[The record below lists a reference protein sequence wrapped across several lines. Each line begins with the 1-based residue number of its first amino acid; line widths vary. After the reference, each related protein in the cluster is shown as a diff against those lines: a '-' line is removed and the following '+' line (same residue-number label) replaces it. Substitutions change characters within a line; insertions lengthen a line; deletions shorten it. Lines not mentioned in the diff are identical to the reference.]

1 MGAIIS
7 ANLTACLRERY
18 AVNYWQMPSKT
29 LEYLTVRELAEL
41 LRIKERKVYAM
52 VATGEIPCSR
62 AMGKLLFPRRDI
74 EAWVASHST
83 GRPLSRSEAGQPAVF
98 VGSHDPL
105 LEWALRES
113 RCGIASFFD
122 GSLDGL
128 KRLKAGEAIAAGLHL
143 YDAAEGE
150 WNHAH
155 VAREFADAPV
165 ALLEWAWRERGL
177 IVPAKN
183 PKKLRRLSD
192 LKALR
197 VILRQP
203 EAGGQVLFEAL
214 LEKEGIPMAAL
225 KSAMPPARSE
235 ADVAVAVSDGKADG
249 GFGLAAIAGQFRLG
263 FVPLLRERYD
273 LLVFRRAYFEEPF
286 QRFLDF
292 CRTAAFVAKAK
303 GLCGYDISGFGKVR
317 YLGS

>member
-1 MGAIIS
+1 MLNCDES
-7 ANLTACLRERY
+7 LQPPQPPLT
-18 AVNYWQMPSKT
+18 
-29 LEYLTVRELAEL
+29 EYLTTRELAEL
-41 LRIKERKVYAM
+41 LRIKERKVYDLA
-52 VATGEIPCSR
+52 ASGEVPCSR
-62 AMGKLLFPRRDI
+62 ATGKLLFPRREID
-74 EAWVASHST
+74 AWLASKASSPASSAS
-83 GRPLSRSEAGQPAVF
+83 RPLVM

-128 KRLKAGEAIAAGLHL
+128 KRLKAGEAVAAGLHL

-165 ALLEWAWRERGL
+165 VLLEWAWRERGL

-235 ADVAVAVSDGKADG
+235 ADVAVAVSDGKADV

-292 CRTAAFVAKAK
+292 CRTAAFAAKAK